1 MPPGYKATVLDAFAW
16 TDGTPAAINAGR
28 LTNDP
33 PPARAFIAPAI
44 NPAQNTR
51 KSEFMLQDLPLT
63 EPQGER
69 PSLETDENDAEDEKS
84 RSCES
89 RQIGRMLRNTQ

>member
-1 MPPGYKATVLDAFAW
+1 VLDAFAW

-33 PPARAFIAPAI
+33 PPARAFIAPAT

-51 KSEFMLQDLPLT
+51 KSEFML
-63 EPQGER
+63 
-69 PSLETDENDAEDEKS
+69 
-84 RSCES
+84 
-89 RQIGRMLRNTQ
+89 